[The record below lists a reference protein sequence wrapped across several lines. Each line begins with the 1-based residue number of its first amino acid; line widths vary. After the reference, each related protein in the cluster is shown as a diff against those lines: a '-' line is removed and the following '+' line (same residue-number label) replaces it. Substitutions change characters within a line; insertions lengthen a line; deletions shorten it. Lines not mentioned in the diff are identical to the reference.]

1 MIDARQ
7 LLHEVTSSLRN
18 VIAPAIQE
26 PFPKAQA
33 YMAAVILEFIVRQVE
48 ERPDIEQQ
56 KQAALAGLFSD
67 LMCLP
72 EVLRLAGDEQQGEA
86 RLCRLIERLY
96 ESRERLGEEV
106 FTAANRRIRQGLRQM
121 IDQELKVA
129 KADSH

>member
-1 MIDARQ
+1 
-7 LLHEVTSSLRN
+7 
-18 VIAPAIQE
+18 
-26 PFPKAQA
+26 
-33 YMAAVILEFIVRQVE
+33 MAAVILEFIARQVE

-56 KQAALAGLFSD
+56 KEIALAGLFSD
-67 LMCLP
+67 LMRQP
-72 EVLRLAGDEQQGEA
+72 EVIRLAGNEERGDA

-129 KADSH
+129 KAD